1 MCDPFACVVIEV
13 GDKRVL
19 SSMYCHA
26 RPVPILLLQVAF
38 FDAGCLVS
46 AVIDLGATHAA
57 W

>member
-1 MCDPFACVVIEV
+1 MQFNPFAYVVIEV
-13 GDKRVL
+13 QEIRECTFI
-19 SSMYCHA
+19 S